1 MMAKDRKRIN
11 DLIALYYDKTIDAE
25 KLATMLSYY
34 VNRVCDEET
43 IEELRAR
50 KGGDAR

>member
-1 MMAKDRKRIN
+1 MIAKDRKYIN
-11 DLIALYYDKTIDAE
+11 DLIALYYDQTIDAG
-25 KLATMLSYY
+25 KLVTMLSYY